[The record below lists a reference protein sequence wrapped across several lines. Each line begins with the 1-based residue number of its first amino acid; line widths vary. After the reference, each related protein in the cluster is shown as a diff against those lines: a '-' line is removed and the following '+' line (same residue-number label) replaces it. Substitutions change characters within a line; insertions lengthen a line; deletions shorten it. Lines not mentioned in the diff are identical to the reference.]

1 MSVEATAIPARGEP
15 AALDAVTFEILRHR
29 FTAIAEEGAIT
40 LRNVSGS
47 PTIAQSNDCNV
58 VLMDPAGVGLVIGY
72 TLPTHALS
80 CMYLAQYV
88 LREFAANP
96 GIRPGDM
103 FISNH
108 PYICTPHQTC
118 VATVAPVFHG
128 DELVSWAGAGIHVA
142 DVGGPTAGQVSVG
155 ARSIFDEALPMAP
168 LKIVENGVIRKDVEG
183 EFLVRSR
190 TPAQNALDMRA
201 MIAANNTIARRVL
214 ATVERYGADTVRA
227 GQARVLD
234 YAEEQLRAI
243 LRELP
248 DGAWHDTHYL
258 DYNDQGQTTYYAVRL
273 ALTKTGDRLVFD
285 FTGSSPQAPAVI
297 NCSPSALTSSVI
309 VAVLAAFGYAIGLN
323 PGAVLRVVRIVSEP
337 GTVVHSTWPAGL
349 SKGTTSI
356 SQTIRAVGTTCLG
369 KLFASSP
376 AYRRRALATCNGLGG
391 SLQELIGTDQRGVP
405 FAGVFQETYL
415 SGGYGARGTR
425 DGVNTSGLLG
435 GPEVSIP
442 NVEQLE
448 FYYPLLYLYRRQEP
462 DTAGAGQYRGGSGL
476 GVCYTPHDVANI
488 PHCTNHTL
496 GLAVPTALGL
506 DGGYPGSTVRNRF
519 KRGSNVAELFA
530 RGRWPQSL
538 AELDGTLE
546 RPAGVSQSYLRAGD
560 VFMSVGCGG
569 GGYGD
574 PLERDPTAVLADV
587 VDGLTSLEWAARIYG
602 VVVAGT
608 PPAIDAAATRRRRQ
622 ALRRARRARSRP
634 PEVAPESVAAA
645 PTAPAAGDPEAAP
658 SSAAAA
664 DAPVAPSSLATAES
678 GAAPFSPAADP
689 RAAAADGADG
699 EVQCRCGQ
707 PLGRRGALRRHLRR
721 RDVPANRYAP
731 YDSADRRF
739 VFREYYCP
747 RCLLLLD
754 LELALVGSPD
764 TTTAHP

>member
-1 MSVEATAIPARGEP
+1 MSAEATAIPARGEP
-15 AALDAVTFEILRHR
+15 PALDAVTFEILRHR

-103 FISNH
+103 FMSNH

-128 DELVSWAGAGIHVA
+128 DALVAWAGAGIHVA

-168 LKIVENGVIRKDVEG
+168 LKIVENGVIRKDLEG

-214 ATVERYGADTVRA
+214 ETVERYGAANVLA

-234 YAEEQLRAI
+234 YAEAQLRAI

-248 DGAWHDTHYL
+248 DGTWQDTHYL
-258 DYNDQGQTTYYAVRL
+258 DYNDQGQTTFYAVRL
-273 ALTKTGDRLVFD
+273 ALTKTGDELVFD
-285 FTGSSPQAPAVI
+285 FSGSSPQAPAVI

-309 VAVLAAFGYAIGLN
+309 VATLAAFGYAIGLN
-323 PGAVLRVVRIVSEP
+323 PGAVLRVVRIESTP

-369 KLFASSP
+369 QLFASSP

-391 SLQELIGTDQRGVP
+391 SLQELIGTDQRGAP

-435 GPEVSIP
+435 GPEVSIS
-442 NVEQLE
+442 NVEHLE
-448 FYYPLLYLYRRQEP
+448 FYYPLLYLYRRQEA

-496 GLAVPTALGL
+496 GLEVPTAVGL
-506 DGGYPGSTVRNRF
+506 SGGYPGSTVRNRF
-519 KRGSNVAELFA
+519 KRASNVAALFA
-530 RGRWPQSL
+530 RGQWPQSL
-538 AELDGTLE
+538 AELDGALE

-574 PLERDPTAVLADV
+574 PLERDPAAVLADV
-587 VDGLTSLEWAARIYG
+587 VDGLTSPAWASRMYG
-602 VVVAGT
+602 VVVAGS
-608 PPAIDAAATRRRRQ
+608 PPAVDAAATRRRRQ
-622 ALRRARRARSRP
+622 VIRRNRRARSRP
-634 PEVAPESVAAA
+634 PRRLLQIEAESPAASPPAPPADD
-645 PTAPAAGDPEAAP
+645 PAPAAASEAEIQ
-658 SSAAAA
+658 
-664 DAPVAPSSLATAES
+664 VA
-678 GAAPFSPAADP
+678 
-689 RAAAADGADG
+689 
-699 EVQCRCGQ
+699 CRCGQ
-707 PLGRRGALRRHLRR
+707 PLGRGGER
-721 RDVPANRYAP
+721 RDYLRVREVPARRYAP
-731 YDSADRRF
+731 YDSAHRRF

-754 LELALVGSPD
+754 LELAERD
-764 TTTAHP
+764 